1 MKIGTQFL
9 AAPLLIA
16 AIALVSG
23 LGYVAMIQA
32 QTTQSQAAQAA
43 DTAQSD
49 ALKLMREQ
57 VSESRAE
64 VFRTLALMA
73 SLEEAQVKGFRA
85 DLAAQIGQV
94 QTGLDRLKSEFAA
107 DQSLQPILATASA
120 ELAQFLKRSDKAI
133 DLSGMDPNIGVGAM
147 KAAEDS
153 FKAHAAA
160 VAGVYQHIG
169 QLQGARFAASEHSR
183 QVATLTLG
191 LVLLGAILASLG
203 LAWRLKAGVGRNI
216 AHAVQV
222 TQAVAQGQLDQNI
235 SSSASDELGDLMR
248 SLAQMVEGLRQSL
261 GTVRQASDQIGC
273 AAAEITSGNRDLSQR
288 TEQAAASLQQ
298 TASSMEELTG
308 TVKQTADSA
317 ATANQLA
324 TAARSVAERGGQVV
338 AEVVQ
343 TMQDINSSSRRISD
357 IIGTIDGIAFQTNI
371 LALNAAVEAARAGE
385 QGRGFAVVASEVRNL
400 AQRSAEA
407 AREIKALIGASV
419 DKVETGTRLVGG
431 AGQTMGEIVAS
442 VQRVSDIIGEI
453 SAATSE
459 QSSGISQINAAVSSL
474 DGVTQQNAALVEQSS
489 AAADSLHQQSTR
501 LAAVVGHFQLG
512 SSEVM
517 PEGSAARAS
526 DSSRRGPKASLA
538 VMQASSVLQRVGAR
552 AKLPSSQAA
561 KSSQAA
567 DAAWES
573 F

>member
-222 TQAVAQGQLDQNI
+222 TQAVAQGRLDQNI

-308 TVKQTADSA
+308 TVKQTADAA

-385 QGRGFAVVASEVRNL
+385 QGRGFAVVAGEVRNL

-517 PEGSAARAS
+517 SEGSAARAS

-538 VMQASSVLQRVGAR
+538 AMQASSVLERVGAR